1 MFEGHDPKRR
11 YRARVEDREGDR
23 WAVTGTLAFLD
34 MHCTDQRLRI
44 VWLKPITS
52 PEEGDR

>member
-1 MFEGHDPKRR
+1 MFESHEPKRH

-23 WAVTGTLAFLD
+23 WAVIGTLAFLD

-44 VWLKPITS
+44 VWLKPIE
-52 PEEGDR
+52 PKEGN